1 MGVKKIWKNEKKGIV
16 FGYLFIAEIIY
27 VQIQWIQ
34 FFYCWYFEFVFASN
48 SHIWIILF
56 IYRLFVCI
64 YVVEKKELKPLF
76 SSKAIVLAERKKV
89 CCFTARKKSGKS

>member
-34 FFYCWYFEFVFASN
+34 FFLLLVFWVRFCFKLSYLDN
-48 SHIWIILF
+48 TIYLSPFCLHICSGKK
-56 IYRLFVCI
+56 R
-64 YVVEKKELKPLF
+64 VE
-76 SSKAIVLAERKKV
+76 AIVFIESHSVGRAKESLL
-89 CCFTARKKSGKS
+89 FYS